1 MIERQQI
8 RITKNKNIQ
17 NNPMEIKGRFTQR
30 MVIIGKFKNYFELIK
45 DENEKIRGKDMAI

>member
-45 DENEKIRGKDMAI
+45 DENAKIRVKDMAI